1 MLACCAL
8 ALANLPS
15 LKDVEAARGALVP
28 LRGKDLHF
36 ELFVPKAWQP
46 AVPSPVLVFLH
57 GRGESGGF
65 DVTNAQSLPWQLV
78 SGNNASFASSCGFI
92 VVVPQCPQTCAS
104 LNHWMTPTLQNVA
117 ALVHDWVVPTL
128 GGDAHRVY
136 LAGQSMGGHGA
147 WIFAAQQP
155 RLFAAVVVV
164 CGYAQGEQEQST
176 IAERLVRQGLG
187 VHVYHS
193 ADDSVIPVAAS
204 DQMAEA
210 IRRQGKHPE
219 RLAYTRYETAPGP
232 PMPEFAHLTGHGSY
246 ELAFRDPGLWSW
258 LLRHECSRC
267 TRPLAPWKPL
277 GNYAE
282 AGGDDGGLAGLLG

>member
-1 MLACCAL
+1 MASLAAAGGCSSKPMLACCAL

-28 LRGKDLHF
+28 VRGKDLHF

-104 LNHWMTPTLQNVA
+104 VNHWMTPTLQNVA

-128 GGDAHRVY
+128 GGDAHR
-136 LAGQSMGGHGA
+136 LLCRRRLLHRAGAGEL
-147 WIFAAQQP
+147 QQQRIEVLG
-155 RLFAAVVVV
+155 RLEVARVWRI
-164 CGYAQGEQEQST
+164 GEDDLLRVR
-176 IAERLVRQGLG
+176 ERLRQERRCC
-187 VHVYHS
+187 
-193 ADDSVIPVAAS
+193 DDATAS
-204 DQMAEA
+204 G
-210 IRRQGKHPE
+210 R
-219 RLAYTRYETAPGP
+219 
-232 PMPEFAHLTGHGSY
+232 
-246 ELAFRDPGLWSW
+246 
-258 LLRHECSRC
+258 
-267 TRPLAPWKPL
+267 
-277 GNYAE
+277 
-282 AGGDDGGLAGLLG
+282 